1 MISST
6 GESEKA
12 ADAWQREAFGRS
24 PGLAEFLGQCE
35 AFGTPV
41 GMSSRSSGICEQPVN
56 GLRKRS
62 PGELTRPFR
71 ITDEQE
77 LIPTDFAA
85 PTIFAEDV
93 SHLPKQLRV
102 VADAG

>member
-62 PGELTRPFR
+62 PSGDHAVSQSTFKFFNPEQFR
-71 ITDEQE
+71 WNSV
-77 LIPTDFAA
+77 FY
-85 PTIFAEDV
+85 
-93 SHLPKQLRV
+93 
-102 VADAG
+102 